1 MNRRKFIQN
10 SSALA
15 LASYALPTWAEI
27 QDFGNEKN
35 LISEKNSLLQKFN
48 EPIIIEKIEVLRF
61 EKEFLIRTTAKS
73 GEFGLFATNSRMPYL
88 WSLWKGLVAPF
99 FIGKDA
105 RNIENLVEEC
115 YKDERNYKFSGM
127 PLWNCIGTLELSILD
142 LLGKIAQKPVFEL
155 FGKKIR
161 DKIPVY
167 LTTFDRKQSP
177 EETLKRIEKK
187 LKDTGIKAV
196 KFKVGGRMKDDL
208 LANRTEKLVPL
219 LRKKLGDK
227 IELYADANG
236 SFDVKRGIEV
246 GKLLEDYGIKIYEE
260 PCPWEDFEG
269 NITVTKNLKKLSV
282 AIGEQETSMP
292 KMEWLAK
299 NKFFKLLQ
307 PDMMYFGGFTRVLR
321 LARFAERYG
330 VQISPHSPR
339 AGVLEAP
346 KLHLSAILP
355 NLGGFQEYKP
365 DSFLE
370 KYTFPNCSQIQNG
383 FLEVPSGAG
392 WGVNYEEK
400 WLKTL
405 NTFEP

>member
-1 MNRRKFIQN
+1 MNRRLFIKN
-10 SSALA
+10 TSAWAFTSLA
-15 LASYALPTWAEI
+15 LPAWAK
-27 QDFGNEKN
+27 EKDLKEENTLFSNVN
-35 LISEKNSLLQKFN
+35 LLSHTFN
-48 EPIIIEKIEVLRF
+48 EPIIIQKVEVIRF
-61 EKEFLIRTTAKS
+61 EKEFLIKTTAKS
-73 GEFGLFATNSRMPYL
+73 GEFGLFPTNSRMPYL

-115 YKDERNYKFSGM
+115 YRDERNYKFSGM

-161 DKIPVY
+161 DKVPVY

-177 EETLKRIEKK
+177 QETLERIEKK
-187 LKDTGIKAV
+187 LKDTSIKAV
-196 KFKVGGRMKDDL
+196 KFKVGGRMKDDIVG
-208 LANRTEKLVPL
+208 NRTEELVPL
-219 LRKKLGDK
+219 LRKKLGDN

-246 GKLLEDYGIKIYEE
+246 GKLLESYGIKIYEE

-269 NITVTKNLKKLSV
+269 NIAVAKNLKKLSV

-292 KMEWLAK
+292 KMEWIAK

-321 LARFAERYG
+321 LARFAEKYG
-330 VQISPHSPR
+330 VAISPHSPR

-346 KLHLSAILP
+346 KLHLSAILS

-365 DSFLE
+365 ENFLE
-370 KYTFPNCSQIQNG
+370 KYTSPNCSEVKNG
-383 FLEVPSGAG
+383 FLIVPQGAG
-392 WGVNYEEK
+392 WGVSYDEN
-400 WLKTL
+400 WLQSL
-405 NTFEP
+405 SAFEP